1 MDSCAIINNG
11 ESMIEQFERLELLV
25 GQTKLKKI
33 FDTTVLVIGLG
44 GVGSYAVEALVRS
57 GIKKI
62 ILVDSDKIDITN
74 LNRQLMTNYN
84 NIGKYKAEALKERIK
99 TINKY
104 IDVECIN
111 EFISNDNIDKLFDR
125 KIDYVIDACDSVNTK
140 KEIIR
145 KCVKNKIK
153 FISSMGVGNKM
164 NPSRL
169 KIVDI
174 RKTSYDPISK
184 IIRKM
189 IKDEKINSKVPV
201 VFSDEIPIK
210 VKEKI
215 GSNSFVPATAGL
227 LCASYVI
234 NDIVKD

>member
-111 EFISNDNIDKLFDR
+111 EFISK
-125 KIDYVIDACDSVNTK
+125 KI
-140 KEIIR
+140 
-145 KCVKNKIK
+145 
-153 FISSMGVGNKM
+153 
-164 NPSRL
+164 
-169 KIVDI
+169 
-174 RKTSYDPISK
+174 
-184 IIRKM
+184 
-189 IKDEKINSKVPV
+189 
-201 VFSDEIPIK
+201 
-210 VKEKI
+210 
-215 GSNSFVPATAGL
+215 
-227 LCASYVI
+227 
-234 NDIVKD
+234 

>member
-1 MDSCAIINNG
+1 MD
-11 ESMIEQFERLELLV
+11 QFERLKILV
-25 GQTKLKKI
+25 GNEKFKKI
-33 FDTTVLVIGLG
+33 NNLTVLIIGLG

-62 ILVDSDKIDITN
+62 ILIDSDKIDITN

-84 NIGKYKAEALKERIK
+84 NIGNYKTDSIKERISS
-99 TINKY
+99 INKF
-104 IDVECIN
+104 IEVKCIN
-111 EFISNDNIDKLFDR
+111 EYITKDNIELLFNDKV
-125 KIDYVIDACDSVNTK
+125 DYIIDACDSINTK

-145 KCVKNKIK
+145 QCTKRKIK

-164 NPSRL
+164 EPSRL
-169 KIVDI
+169 RITDV
-174 RKTSYDPISK
+174 RKTNYDPISK

-189 IKDEKINSKVPV
+189 VRDEKIRQKIPV

-210 VKEKI
+210 TNKII

-234 NDIVKD
+234 NDFIKE

>member
-1 MDSCAIINNG
+1 MD
-11 ESMIEQFERLELLV
+11 QFERLKLLL
-25 GQTKLKKI
+25 GQENIKKI
-33 FDTTVLVIGLG
+33 FNSTVLIIGLG

-84 NIGKYKAEALKERIK
+84 NIGEYKTEALKNRIK
-99 TINKY
+99 TINKF
-104 IDVECIN
+104 IEVECIN
-111 EFISNDNIDKLFDR
+111 EFISKDNIDKLFKR
-125 KIDYVIDACDSVNTK
+125 KIDYVIDACDTVNTK

-164 NPSRL
+164 DPSKL

-184 IIRKM
+184 VIRKM
-189 IKDEKINSKVPV
+189 IKDEKINNKIPV
-201 VFSDEIPIK
+201 VFSDEKPIK

-215 GSNSFVPATAGL
+215 GSNSFIPAIAGL

-234 NDIVKD
+234 NDVIKD